1 MALPG
6 DPRLPQFDPSGED
19 DPLLPPSTPPRVQPR
34 PRSTAPA
41 PQPAPPAAVPPPET
55 IPPASGP
62 ITDPPFVRKPYV
74 RPAPSPIDPL
84 IEALPES
91 VQEGI
96 DTASDVVEGAAGE
109 TLAYAQQNKRKTAYI
124 ALGLLVV
131 GLILTSIN
139 RRKRR
144 IKVGETDLF

>member
-1 MALPG
+1 VL
-6 DPRLPQFDPSGED
+6 
-19 DPLLPPSTPPRVQPR
+19 
-34 PRSTAPA
+34 
-41 PQPAPPAAVPPPET
+41 
-55 IPPASGP
+55 
-62 ITDPPFVRKPYV
+62 KPYV

-91 VQEGI
+91 VQEGL
-96 DTASDVVEGAAGE
+96 DTAGDVVEGAAGE
-109 TLAYAQQNKRKTAYI
+109 TLAYVQQNKRTTAYI
-124 ALGLLVV
+124 ALGFLVV